1 MKYSIV
7 YFMDHSPA
15 LGGAAH
21 TLLRQAALMKNAG
34 ADVMVVLSD
43 ASGKVC
49 EEYLRICREAALPAV
64 TRNYK
69 VTNQPEGIDICTVME
84 GFESVERLLQQKKPD
99 IVHSVQLNT
108 VVELVCRELQIPHV
122 MSIYPG
128 IPEFFKLP
136 YADIFP
142 GYHICD
148 SRFYAEFWHTYA
160 GTDSYCVRTMAPDV
174 TYNRKSKDIE
184 LFRFICVGEIYKM
197 KNQLEV
203 IKAFGQAVQEGLCG
217 RLDLWGGMNDS
228 RYWEECMTYIQ
239 ENCLDKVICLRGFTA
254 DMEAV
259 YRDSD
264 ILICG
269 SRRESYP
276 NAVSEALAH
285 GVTVLSTPVAGVP
298 EVIRDRENG
307 YLCEG
312 YEAEHILQKIK
323 VLIRDY
329 ETGYIESVMENA
341 DKTYREVHSSQAVKG
356 QLLKCYKEILKN
368 FARKNKE
375 MYYSMADV
383 QEEFGGI
390 IRTYQ
395 ENRNA
400 FSYPEWVQIYIWK
413 IKYVVDEICRSRR
426 LRGCLIWGTGK
437 YGGIYKEILDVFAP
451 DIELTGFIDTYKKGT
466 FMGYPI
472 ISPEQIS
479 HYKDQ
484 AILVGVLNHR
494 QEIMNE
500 LAGYGYKYNEDMFV
514 FDALSW

>member
-1 MKYSIV
+1 MLFRS
-7 YFMDHSPA
+7 
-15 LGGAAH
+15 
-21 TLLRQAALMKNAG
+21 

-217 RLDLWGGMNDS
+217 R
-228 RYWEECMTYIQ
+228 
-239 ENCLDKVICLRGFTA
+239 
-254 DMEAV
+254 
-259 YRDSD
+259 
-264 ILICG
+264 
-269 SRRESYP
+269 
-276 NAVSEALAH
+276 
-285 GVTVLSTPVAGVP
+285 
-298 EVIRDRENG
+298 DR
-307 YLCEG
+307 
-312 YEAEHILQKIK
+312 K
-323 VLIRDY
+323 
-329 ETGYIESVMENA
+329 SV
-341 DKTYREVHSSQAVKG
+341 V
-356 QLLKCYKEILKN
+356 
-368 FARKNKE
+368 
-375 MYYSMADV
+375 
-383 QEEFGGI
+383 
-390 IRTYQ
+390 
-395 ENRNA
+395 
-400 FSYPEWVQIYIWK
+400 
-413 IKYVVDEICRSRR
+413 
-426 LRGCLIWGTGK
+426 
-437 YGGIYKEILDVFAP
+437 
-451 DIELTGFIDTYKKGT
+451 
-466 FMGYPI
+466 
-472 ISPEQIS
+472 
-479 HYKDQ
+479 
-484 AILVGVLNHR
+484 
-494 QEIMNE
+494 
-500 LAGYGYKYNEDMFV
+500 
-514 FDALSW
+514 